1 MKKLLLLFVLLS
13 GISANLYSQKKSS
26 PTGQK
31 VEKKDLSTKPYEF
44 KFSVKGAKDSV
55 MYLAIYTFD
64 KQYLIDT
71 ASKAKDGT
79 YTFKK
84 KRNLDKGMYMLI
96 SEGKAKYIDFVI
108 NENDKF
114 SCSFDTSDVIRSMK
128 FTGSPENDKFLE
140 LVRFMANKTMEFNNF
155 KTTMKAASSG
165 DSSKILIEKTKN
177 INRDVDAFRKEFLSK
192 YPEGFVSDFVR
203 LQMEPDV
210 SNPPKASNGRPDS
223 AWQYQYFKNNFW
235 KDIPLGD
242 ERILH
247 TPIFGEKIKNYFQ
260 KSILQIPDS
269 INTEIAKVVDRCKP
283 SPEMFK
289 WVLYWLT
296 NWSETNKVMG
306 FDAVFV
312 YIGERYYK
320 TGQVDFYTPEQ
331 LKKIIDRVNILG
343 PLLIGKK
350 CPELMT
356 VDTNG
361 AKICIKYGLDSC
373 KTSECLTSKY
383 MAKRNEIDEKLI
395 SLHGSKA
402 KFKVLLFWDVDCGH
416 CKKEVPIIFDKF
428 QDLRK
433 EGIDVKVHAVYT
445 QHEYAKWFKTI
456 RDMKLADPN
465 WKNVVDGVHL
475 QNLKEKFDIFSTP
488 VIYILDESNTIKFK
502 RIGAEQLTDVI
513 HILADPSGKLYKP
526 SKNTESKKEKD

>member
-1 MKKLLLLFVLLS
+1 MKIKILLFTFLVCHTATS
-13 GISANLYSQKKSS
+13 YSQKKSS

-31 VEKKDLSTKPYEF
+31 IEKTDLNVKPYEIRF
-44 KFSVKGAKDSV
+44 NIKGARDTA

-71 ASKAKDGT
+71 AARAKDGS

-96 SEGKAKYIDFVI
+96 SQGKAKYLDFII
-108 NENDKF
+108 NEDDKF
-114 SCSFDTSDVIRSMK
+114 TCSFDSMDVIKSMK
-128 FTGSPENDKFLE
+128 FNGSPENEKFME
-140 LVRFMANKTMEFNNF
+140 LVKFMATKTMEFNNF
-155 KTTMKAASSG
+155 KFSMKPSSAA
-165 DSSKILIEKTKN
+165 DSNRILIEKTKS
-177 INRDVDAFRKEFLSK
+177 INKEVDAFRKDFLNR
-192 YPEGFVSDFVR
+192 YPAGFVSDFVR

-223 AWQYQYFKNNFW
+223 VWQYQYFKNNYW
-235 KDIPLGD
+235 KDVPLGD

-247 TPIFGEKIKNYFQ
+247 TPIFGDKMKNYFQ

-269 INTEIAKVVDRCKP
+269 INVEIAKVVDRCKP

-312 YIGERYYK
+312 FLGERYYK
-320 TGQVDFYTPEQ
+320 TGQVDFYTPDQ
-331 LKKIIDRVNILG
+331 LKKIIERVNILG

-350 CPELMT
+350 CPELLA
-356 VDTNG
+356 VDTIG
-361 AKICIKYGLDSC
+361 AKICIKLGLDSC
-373 KTSECLTSKY
+373 KTSECLTDKY
-383 MAKRNEIDEKLI
+383 TKNRTEIDERLI
-395 SLHGSKA
+395 SLYGQKA

-416 CKKEVPIIFDKF
+416 CKKEVPVIFEKF
-428 QDLRK
+428 QELRK

-445 QHEYAKWFKTI
+445 QHEYIKWFKTLKE
-456 RDMKLADPN
+456 MKLSDPN

-513 HILADPSGKLYKP
+513 HILDDPSGKKYKP
-526 SKNTESKKEKD
+526 SKKTESPKEKD